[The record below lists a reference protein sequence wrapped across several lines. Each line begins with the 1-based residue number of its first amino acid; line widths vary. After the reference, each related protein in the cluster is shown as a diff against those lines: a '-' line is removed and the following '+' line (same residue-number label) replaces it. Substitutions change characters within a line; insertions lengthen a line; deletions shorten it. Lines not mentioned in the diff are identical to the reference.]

1 MSRERERGGWRE
13 MGRGRERGGRGG
25 EGEREMERGE
35 RERETYV
42 ESCMGKGCMLMLTP
56 HQQLT

>member
-1 MSRERERGGWRE
+1 MSRERGGDGERWGEGEGGE
-13 MGRGRERGGRGG
+13 GERGRERGRG
-25 EGEREMERGE
+25 GE